1 MKGQEVDLKY
11 IYESHENFESM
22 QIPFDIYLQSQQLNQ
37 KLLAKVERL
46 TKENLLMED
55 RLRHIKEFCQANIS
69 AMNREHLG
77 RFAKPLNKIVYMCHS
92 ALNKLAT
99 YLPNKNKDL

>member
-1 MKGQEVDLKY
+1 MNGETRETFYTEEAHK
-11 IYESHENFESM
+11 NFEPV
-22 QIPFDIYLQSQQLNQ
+22 QIPLDMYLQSQQLNQ

-46 TKENLLMED
+46 TKENMLMED
-55 RLRHIKEFCQANIS
+55 RLRHIKEFCQANVS
-69 AMNREHLG
+69 AMTREHLG

-99 YLPNKNKDL
+99 YLPNKENQ